1 METQKILTRDFVL
14 NFFAQFAF
22 SSVFSILIP
31 AIPIYLSKSGTNNAE
46 IGILVGIF
54 SVSSLIARPFV
65 GRALSKIPEK
75 KFMTAGAV
83 IYALSSIAYLFTR
96 PFLPFF
102 LLRAFQGLGMAFFAT
117 ASVTLATRIGPE
129 EHRGRSI
136 GYFFLSYN
144 LAFALAPSFGMF
156 LINLFDFTV
165 LFLSCAGFSLCSL
178 LITLKLGE
186 IRHVPLDRKPVRER
200 LYLSR
205 EALPPSIISF
215 TASFIWGAL
224 CAFFPLFALN
234 HGVTNPGLFFAAI
247 AIILILGR
255 ILGGQVF
262 DIYPRERVI
271 LPCLVAQIIAM
282 IVLVFSTTFSM
293 FILVALIWG
302 IGHAF
307 LFPSLMAYALDH
319 SGTSSGP
326 AVGTYTALSDLGT
339 GLGSVIMGVV
349 LQLTSYPIMF
359 LCLAL
364 TGIFNLLYFYF
375 FVRKKGGDRH
385 AHL

>member
-31 AIPIYLSKSGTNNAE
+31 AIPIYLSKSGSNNAE

-54 SVSSLIARPFV
+54 SVSSLIIRPFV
-65 GRALSKIPEK
+65 GRALFKIPEK
-75 KFMTAGAV
+75 KFMVAGAV
-83 IYALSSIAYLFTR
+83 IYLLSSIAYLFAR
-96 PFLPFF
+96 PFFPFF
-102 LLRAFQGLGMAFFAT
+102 LLRAFHGLGMALFAT

-129 EHRGRSI
+129 EHRARSI

-156 LINLFDFTV
+156 LINLFDFTI
-165 LFLSCAGFSLCSL
+165 LFLCCAGFSLCSL
-178 LITLKLGE
+178 LITLKLGG
-186 IRHVPLDRKPVRER
+186 IQRVPLDRKPVQNQR
-200 LYLSR
+200 YLSR
-205 EALPPSIISF
+205 EALQPSIISF

-255 ILGGQVF
+255 ILGGEIF

-271 LPCLVAQIIAM
+271 LSCLVAQIIAM
-282 IVLVFSTTFSM
+282 TVLVFSTTFPM
-293 FILVALIWG
+293 FILVAVIWG
-302 IGHAF
+302 MGHAF

-319 SGTSSGP
+319 SGTSRGP

-375 FVRKKGGDRH
+375 FVRKEGGSQH